1 MQNVITEPIAIIITD
16 GIPMNK
22 ILQILFP
29 DGLNPLKVICISLL
43 TLILNITAITAATIW
58 PATVAAAAPTIPS
71 FGAPSR
77 PNISIGSR
85 IILIIAPVPCV
96 IML

>member
-1 MQNVITEPIAIIITD
+1 M
-16 GIPMNK
+16 
-22 ILQILFP
+22 
-29 DGLNPLKVICISLL
+29 
-43 TLILNITAITAATIW
+43 AATIW

-71 FGAPSR
+71 FGAPNR